1 MARPRE
7 SILEAATQLFGEL
20 GYPGTT
26 MREIAKAVGVLAGSL
41 YAHIDSKETLLL
53 EIVESGIERFMSAV
67 GPIAALAE
75 PADIRIREAVKAHV
89 RVVAENPQRTL
100 VVFHQWR
107 FLTGAARR
115 RVVAM
120 RREYEALFADMVHAG
135 VREGVFN
142 DQLDA
147 HLALMTTLGA
157 VNWTP
162 EWLSPSGRATADE
175 VGDRIADALLSG
187 IQRRPRRGRA
197 RSPRS

>member
-1 MARPRE
+1 MERPRE
-7 SILEAATQLFGEL
+7 SILEAATQLFGDA

-67 GPIAALAE
+67 GPVAALAE

-107 FLTGAARR
+107 FLTGPARR

-120 RREYEALFADMVHAG
+120 RREYEDLFADMVRAG
-135 VREGVFN
+135 VEEGMFN
-142 DQLDA
+142 DQLDDR
-147 HLALMTTLGA
+147 LALMTVLGA

-162 EWLSPSGRATADE
+162 EWFSPSGRATADE
-175 VGDRIADALLSG
+175 VGDHIADALLAG
-187 IQRRPRRGRA
+187 IRRRPRQRTRRPRR
-197 RSPRS
+197 

>member
-1 MARPRE
+1 MARPKE
-7 SILEAATQLFGEL
+7 SILEAATQLFGEV

-67 GPIAALAE
+67 GPVAALAE
-75 PADIRIREAVKAHV
+75 PADVRIREAVKAHV
-89 RVVAENPQRTL
+89 HVVAENPQRTL

-107 FLTGAARR
+107 FLTGAPRR

-120 RREYEALFADMVHAG
+120 RSEYEDLFADMVRAG
-135 VREGVFN
+135 VQEGVFN
-142 DQLDA
+142 DQLDER
-147 HLALMTTLGA
+147 LALMTVLGA

-162 EWLSPSGRATADE
+162 EWFSPTGRATADE
-175 VGDRIADALLSG
+175 VGNRIADALLSG
-187 IQRRPRRGRA
+187 MRRRPRRRA
-197 RSPRS
+197 RPSRS

>member
-107 FLTGAARR
+107 FLTGAPRR

-120 RREYEALFADMVHAG
+120 RREYEDLFADMVRAG
-135 VREGVFN
+135 VQEGVFN
-142 DQLDA
+142 DQLDER
-147 HLALMTTLGA
+147 LALMTVLGA

-162 EWLSPSGRATADE
+162 EWFSPTGRATADE
-175 VGDRIADALLSG
+175 VGNRIADALLSG
-187 IQRRPRRGRA
+187 MRRRPRRRA
-197 RSPRS
+197 RPSRS

>member
-1 MARPRE
+1 MARPKE
-7 SILEAATQLFGEL
+7 SILEAATQLFGEV

-67 GPIAALAE
+67 GPVAALAE
-75 PADIRIREAVKAHV
+75 PADVRIREAVKAHV
-89 RVVAENPQRTL
+89 HVVAENPQRTL

-107 FLTGAARR
+107 FLTGAPRR

-120 RREYEALFADMVHAG
+120 RREYEDLFADMVRAG
-135 VREGVFN
+135 VQEGVFN
-142 DQLDA
+142 DQLDER
-147 HLALMTTLGA
+147 LALMTVLGA

-162 EWLSPSGRATADE
+162 EWFSPTGRATADE
-175 VGDRIADALLSG
+175 VGNRIADALLSG
-187 IQRRPRRGRA
+187 MRRRPRRRA
-197 RSPRS
+197 RPSRS